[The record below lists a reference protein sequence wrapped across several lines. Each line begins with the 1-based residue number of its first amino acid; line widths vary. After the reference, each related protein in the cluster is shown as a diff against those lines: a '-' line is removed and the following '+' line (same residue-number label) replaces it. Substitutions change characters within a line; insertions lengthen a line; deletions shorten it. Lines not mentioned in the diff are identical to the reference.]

1 MKHSSGAQSGAFSK
15 GFRPNMSA
23 TWVQLGVNFR
33 EDDPN
38 LVPTWAPH
46 AAIWHHM
53 WTCLGGASVKITSRM
68 GQHGEHG
75 PCDTKS
81 SKHANRGICTRVP
94 RYGFLAS
101 TKLRTKLCSLC
112 FVYVGPNLVQ
122 NCHQTVPSCVTLG
135 LTWTYMCIAWL
146 QLGPKLGL
154 FAGSLGSGPIS
165 DSMQDAE
172 NLPFCRHF

>member
-53 WTCLGGASVKITSRM
+53 WTCLGGASVEITSRM

-94 RYGFLAS
+94 RYGFFGVDEAAHEAMFPMFCLRGAQLGAKLPPNG
-101 TKLRTKLCSLC
+101 TKLRH
-112 FVYVGPNLVQ
+112 VGPDLDLHV
-122 NCHQTVPSCVTLG
+122 HSMAS
-135 LTWTYMCIAWL
+135 TWA
-146 QLGPKLGL
+146 QVGPLCG
-154 FAGSLGSGPIS
+154 
-165 DSMQDAE
+165 
-172 NLPFCRHF
+172 

>member
-1 MKHSSGAQSGAFSK
+1 MTHSSGAQSGAFSK

-53 WTCLGGASVKITSRM
+53 WTCLGGASVEITSRM

-81 SKHANRGICTRVP
+81 SKNANRGICTCVP
-94 RYGFLAS
+94 RYGFFGVDEAAHKAMFPMFCLRGAQLGAKLPPNG
-101 TKLRTKLCSLC
+101 TKLRH
-112 FVYVGPNLVQ
+112 VGPDLDV
-122 NCHQTVPSCVTLG
+122 HVHSMAS
-135 LTWTYMCIAWL
+135 TWA
-146 QLGPKLGL
+146 QVGPLCG
-154 FAGSLGSGPIS
+154 
-165 DSMQDAE
+165 
-172 NLPFCRHF
+172 